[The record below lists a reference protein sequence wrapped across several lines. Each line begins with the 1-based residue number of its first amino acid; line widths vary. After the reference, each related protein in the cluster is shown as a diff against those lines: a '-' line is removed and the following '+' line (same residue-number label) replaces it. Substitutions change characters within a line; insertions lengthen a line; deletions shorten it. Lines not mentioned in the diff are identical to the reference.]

1 MYYYFSADYPAVI
14 KIGGIY
20 LGTITNT
27 VKFCNLN
34 EERPP
39 LIEIIPT
46 GAPAL
51 PCAFFPNAEF
61 LAAPPPSYAV
71 TDLGGGYLIKAFS
84 PIDVGRAFSLVAQEK
99 YQGLVATVFT
109 ENGYKLSLETPSD
122 CYAEPLP
129 FPVAEAKFSLKYCG
143 SEELLFAEFLPSAGQ
158 SGENTPK
165 SAEKIVCAFSAA
177 GKIKKVFEREV
188 AEISLDKE
196 IETTERYKDI
206 AKHVVKIFWE
216 YDAKKRE
223 MKESSRSVFHSPSFD
238 KKRLPTRIL
247 PFAFIEEFLVKGD
260 YLEYLTGSVK
270 ENADKLG
277 GFFGEFIGVMPPPR
291 FRKEN
296 ETGLIYRTGERTY
309 KAEYYIFELS
319 ERKIDNII
327 TLQGLQK

>member
-1 MYYYFSADYPAVI
+1 MYYYFSADYPAVV

-20 LGTITNT
+20 FGSITNT

-34 EERPP
+34 EKRPP

-61 LAAPPPSYAV
+61 LAAPPPPFAV
-71 TDLGGGYLIKAFS
+71 TDLGGGYLIHASS
-84 PIDVGRAFSLVAQEK
+84 PIETCLGFSIIAQEK
-99 YQGLVATVFT
+99 YQGIVATVFT
-109 ENGYKLSLETPSD
+109 ENGYKLSLETASD
-122 CYAEPLP
+122 CYAETLP
-129 FPVAEAKFSLKYCG
+129 FPVAEAKFSLKRCG
-143 SEELLFAEFLPSAGQ
+143 SEELLFAEFMPPLKDA
-158 SGENTPK
+158 SGTG
-165 SAEKIVCAFSAA
+165 AEKIACAFSAA
-177 GKIKKVFEREV
+177 GKIKKVFERRASEF
-188 AEISLDKE
+188 SLE
-196 IETTERYKDI
+196 NGMRTIEKYKDI
-206 AKHVVKIFWE
+206 AKHKVEILWE
-216 YDAKKRE
+216 YDAEKRE

-238 KKRLPTRIL
+238 KKRLPTRVV

-260 YLEYLTGSVK
+260 YLEYLTENVK

-309 KAEYYIFELS
+309 KAEYYIFETK
-319 ERKIDNII
+319 ERKICNII